1 MVPGLYSS
9 FPWICVFL
17 LLFLRIHFLCPVP
30 HDKRL
35 AICLQFYCPS
45 HCPFFS
51 SLKKMGESVFFLLIP
66 SIVILIMVVEFSP
79 SDPFL
84 VCNKWGLGIYLRSK
98 KISLPVYILCSLNQ
112 FYPNTASF
120 LLKFN
125 RIFCYGTLYSLQWK
139 TSWSMSLKRLLIQK
153 KLLLQPFLSNT
164 SIIMQVCVL

>member
-1 MVPGLYSS
+1 MAAILKLYFKICSRVCYDCLSVVPGLYSS

-66 SIVILIMVVEFSP
+66 SIVILITVVEFP
-79 SDPFL
+79 PLWKLMYLKRFWTGI
-84 VCNKWGLGIYLRSK
+84 VLGIVIVLNFESFFFALLASV
-98 KISLPVYILCSLNQ
+98 SLGNKNGC
-112 FYPNTASF
+112 
-120 LLKFN
+120 KFQH
-125 RIFCYGTLYSLQWK
+125 YDYA
-139 TSWSMSLKRLLIQK
+139 
-153 KLLLQPFLSNT
+153 
-164 SIIMQVCVL
+164 